1 MTYKIMM
8 SSSTDTVIEYWTFVK
23 VDETSKT
30 VFSSTNL
37 DDVEVKLKNLM
48 ETVPITKL
56 KVITEVAF
64 TSDLIFI

>member
-1 MTYKIMM
+1 MTYKIMV
-8 SSSTDTVIEYWTFVK
+8 SSSTDTAMEYWTFVK

-30 VFSSTNL
+30 VFSSKNL
-37 DDVEVKLKNLM
+37 DDVEVKLKSLM

>member
-8 SSSTDTVIEYWTFVK
+8 SSSNDTVIEYWTFVK

-37 DDVEVKLKNLM
+37 DDVEVKLKNLI

-64 TSDLIFI
+64 ISDLIFI

>member
-48 ETVPITKL
+48 ETVPIKN
-56 KVITEVAF
+56 
-64 TSDLIFI
+64 